1 MNGRTVASVPRGCS
15 TVGVLLRSL
24 DVQASRGEAARS
36 TRRAMTPYHSLP
48 PTGRRR
54 PPGARPVP
62 HAPRPPPS
70 PRFAVVG
77 LAMTA
82 LHLVIFTLVL
92 PWSVPETANV
102 VAFLTAP
109 QVNFALSYSWTW
121 SSRRPPGR
129 ETVGYVIRR
138 AFLFNGSALLGFSL
152 NAVVFSTAYRIVGM
166 PPLGGARGAP
176 ARCGLTAGVFP
187 PACRIVGMPR
197 LGSAVVATAASAA
210 ASFLLSSRVVF
221 TR

>member
-1 MNGRTVASVPRGCS
+1 MS
-15 TVGVLLRSL
+15 
-24 DVQASRGEAARS
+24 
-36 TRRAMTPYHSLP
+36 
-48 PTGRRR
+48 
-54 PPGARPVP
+54 RPVEETP
-62 HAPRPPPS
+62 HAPRAPACPQHTVRRRRAGHDGPPPGDLHAGA
-70 PRFAVVG
+70 AVVG
-77 LAMTA
+77 AGDRQRRGLPHRHPPRPRSAVAGRPRPA

-102 VAFLTAP
+102 VAFLTAT

-152 NAVVFSTAYRIVGM
+152 NAVAFSTAYRIVGM
-166 PPLGGARGAP
+166 PPPGGARGAP